1 MPSVT
6 GGQSQLAGLVSEMY
20 RRRSVMAA
28 SLRASPNWWRLS
40 RLSLTL
46 LKLVRVVPTTWATS
60 SLLLQQNKKKRIQE
74 QHKRI
79 AARLVGQPLERGT
92 TGTAGS
98 FSLDH
103 SIRRRLRV
111 RRNFFA
117 EVNLLRCCFRSQEV
131 TEALFTIRRRTCRVK
146 KKAVDAAQPLAG
158 DRRSCCVYW
167 SSSPEAARNRC
178 STANTGA
185 LSVADC
191 RRSQIPTAGVHFF
204 VAVGSYR
211 RGSAPPVDVSGDK
224 LKFATQP

>member
-1 MPSVT
+1 MDQHNTSNFHQPISLSVN
-6 GGQSQLAGLVSEMY
+6 SVLAFLSSFPPISSVY
-20 RRRSVMAA
+20 R
-28 SLRASPNWWRLS
+28 
-40 RLSLTL
+40 
-46 LKLVRVVPTTWATS
+46 
-60 SLLLQQNKKKRIQE
+60 NKKKRIQE

-92 TGTAGS
+92 TGTAGRWVPTCS
-98 FSLDH
+98 ARILVLCENKIAGELPS
-103 SIRRRLRV
+103 S
-111 RRNFFA
+111 N
-117 EVNLLRCCFRSQEV
+117 ENTLLEFILSRIAS
-131 TEALFTIRRRTCRVK
+131 K
-146 KKAVDAAQPLAG
+146 KNNRKSA
-158 DRRSCCVYW
+158 R

-178 STANTGA
+178 STANTVA